1 MKDILAIPPQKTR
14 INFLYFYSLFIS
26 QLMAI
31 PESILVKIRR
41 YCDYQERCHQ
51 EVRGKLIGWKVY
63 GQDLEDTLALLIQ
76 ENLLNEERYAAAY
89 VRGKFRING
98 WGKEKIILGL
108 KSKQISEY
116 CIRKGLE
123 EIDEQVYQERAIAEA
138 RKYVKSKRTNKDDPE
153 LRKKIYYHLRRKGY
167 EHEIAF
173 QSVRLSR
180 QK

>member
-1 MKDILAIPPQKTR
+1 MLQSQYQDLFFILLCHYYVSA
-14 INFLYFYSLFIS
+14 
-26 QLMAI
+26 LMAI
-31 PESILVKIRR
+31 PDNILAKIRR

-51 EVRGKLIGWKVY
+51 EVRSKLIRWKVY
-63 GQDLEDTLALLIQ
+63 GRDLEDTLALLIQ

-98 WGKEKIILGL
+98 WGKEKITLAL

-116 CIRKGLE
+116 CIRKGME
-123 EIDEQVYQERAIAEA
+123 EIDVQEYRERAIEEA
-138 RKYVKSKRTNKDDPE
+138 RKYAKSKRFMIADPE
-153 LRKKIYYHLRRKGY
+153 MRRKTYQHLRRKGY